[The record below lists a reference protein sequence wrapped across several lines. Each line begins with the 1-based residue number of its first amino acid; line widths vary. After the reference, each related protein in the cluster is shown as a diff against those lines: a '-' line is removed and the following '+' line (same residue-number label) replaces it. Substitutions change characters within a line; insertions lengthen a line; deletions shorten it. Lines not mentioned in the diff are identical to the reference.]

1 MKPYGHMKRFDI
13 QTSAHTELVD
23 ITTKIQQLIGEDCVA
38 VIIYV
43 PHTTCALTI
52 NEGAD
57 PDVQTDAV
65 SQLNKIVPWDQG
77 FKHMEGNSAAHIKA
91 MLVGNSVTVLVEHGK
106 LQLGTWEKIFLCEFD
121 GSRKRSIWIQ
131 ELR

>member
-1 MKPYGHMKRFDI
+1 MKRFEI
-13 QTSAHTELVD
+13 QTSVHTEFLD
-23 ITTKIQQLIGEDCVA
+23 ITTKIQQLIGEDSA
-38 VIIYV
+38 AAIIYV

-65 SQLNKIVPWDQG
+65 SQLNKIVPWDQE

-91 MLVGNSVTVLVEHGK
+91 MLVGNSVTVLVEHGR